1 MNLAIIANPEKY
13 SVREPFRQAL
23 SWAENHEIPVFIGN
37 GLSVLAE
44 DNQKSVLKVKAS
56 EKEAIDYSDAIVA
69 IGGDGT
75 MLYVARLTKNL
86 RKPIL
91 GINSGRLGFM
101 ANTHNQN
108 LAKALT
114 ALKEGNYSLNKRYL
128 LKADDSEGNRH
139 YALNEF
145 LFAKKDTTS
154 MITVKAE
161 YDEMFINNYWADGLI
176 VASPTGSTAYN
187 LSSEGPLVMPGSHV
201 MVLTPI
207 NPHTLTT
214 RPLVL
219 PSTKPLKITVEK
231 QQHEVSFAYDGT
243 ISHFKNY
250 PLKVTVQRS
259 DYSIEMVELPG
270 QSYFDTLRHKLM
282 WGADY
287 RERT

>member
-1 MNLAIIANPEKY
+1 MKLAIIANPEKY
-13 SVREPFRQAL
+13 SVREPFNRAL
-23 SWAENHEIPVFIGN
+23 SWAREHAVRIFIGN
-37 GLSVLAE
+37 GLSSLAE
-44 DNQKSVLKVKAS
+44 GDPPSVLRVEES
-56 EKEAIDYSDAIVA
+56 EEEAIRNADIVVA

-75 MLYVARLTKNL
+75 MLYVARLTKNIQ
-86 RKPIL
+86 KPIL

-101 ANTHNQN
+101 ANTQKEN
-108 LAKALT
+108 LDQALT
-114 ALKEGNYSLNKRYL
+114 MLMEGQYSLKKRYL
-128 LKADDSEGNRH
+128 LQADDSEGNRH

-201 MVLTPI
+201 MVLTPV

-219 PSTKPLKITVEK
+219 PSVKPLKITIEEQK
-231 QQHEVSFAYDGT
+231 HDVSFAYDGT
-243 ISHFKNY
+243 VCNFQHY
-250 PLKVTVQRS
+250 PLEVTVKRS
-259 DYSIEMVELPG
+259 DYSIELVELPNQG
-270 QSYFDTLRHKLM
+270 YFDTLRHKLM
-282 WGADY
+282 WGVGY
-287 RERT
+287 RQET

>member
-1 MNLAIIANPEKY
+1 MKLAIIANPEKY
-13 SVREPFRQAL
+13 SVREPFNRIL
-23 SWAENHEIPVFIGN
+23 TWAGEHEVQVSIGN
-37 GLSVLAE
+37 GLSSLAE
-44 DNQKSVLKVKAS
+44 GDQTSVLNVEAS
-56 EKEAIDYSDAIVA
+56 EEKAINNGDVIVA
-69 IGGDGT
+69 VGGDGT
-75 MLYVARLTKNL
+75 MIYVAGLTKDIQ
-86 RKPIL
+86 KPIL

-101 ANTHNQN
+101 ANTQKEN
-108 LAKALT
+108 LEQALNL
-114 ALKEGNYSLNKRYL
+114 LKEGRYSLKKRHL
-128 LKADDSEGNRH
+128 LQADDSEGNRH

-201 MVLTPI
+201 MVLTPV

-219 PSTKPLKITVEK
+219 PSANPLRITIEEQK
-231 QQHEVSFAYDGT
+231 HDVSFAYDGT
-243 ISHFKNY
+243 VCDFRHY
-250 PLKVTVQRS
+250 PLEVTVQRS
-259 DYSIEMVELPG
+259 DYSIELVELPNQG
-270 QSYFDTLRHKLM
+270 YFDTLRHKLM
-282 WGADY
+282 WGVDY